1 MVLAEPG
8 EKSFSFMVRVGGRKK
23 KAERISC
30 KHIVPAL
37 HVFAPQI
44 KMQGCSLE
52 AWCRICEEKTEKLR
66 IKKILLR
73 LWRNVMCAGLP

>member
-8 EKSFSFMVRVGGRKK
+8 EKSFSFMVRAGGQKK

-44 KMQGCSLE
+44 KIQVFSLG
-52 AWCRICEEKTEKLR
+52 AWCKL
-66 IKKILLR
+66 
-73 LWRNVMCAGLP
+73 